1 MLDWFINPDHA
12 PLFVALEKGFFSE
25 RGLKVKFITPSNP
38 NDPPK
43 LVAAGK
49 IDLAVSY
56 QHQHHLQVDKGLPL
70 VRVATLIATPLNAL
84 VVLADGPIRSPADL
98 KGKTIGYSIG
108 GFETV
113 LLKVMLGRQGLS
125 LKDVKLVNINFSLSS
140 SLFTGQTQAVIG
152 AFRNFELNQM
162 EIAGKPGRAFFVE
175 EHGIPPYDELIM
187 VAHRNRVQD
196 EALKLFVEGIEAG
209 VQFLV
214 NHPEESWQLFIRGRD
229 SLDDELNRRA
239 WIDTLPRFA
248 LRPGA
253 LDHNRYMRFARFL
266 KNQGMIGRI
275 PKLESWA
282 VELGE

>member
-1 MLDWFINPDHA
+1 
-12 PLFVALEKGFFSE
+12 
-25 RGLKVKFITPSNP
+25 
-38 NDPPK
+38 
-43 LVAAGK
+43 
-49 IDLAVSY
+49 
-56 QHQHHLQVDKGLPL
+56 
-70 VRVATLIATPLNAL
+70 
-84 VVLADGPIRSPADL
+84 
-98 KGKTIGYSIG
+98 
-108 GFETV
+108 
-113 LLKVMLGRQGLS
+113 

-253 LDHNRYMRFARFL
+253 LDRNRYMRFARFL